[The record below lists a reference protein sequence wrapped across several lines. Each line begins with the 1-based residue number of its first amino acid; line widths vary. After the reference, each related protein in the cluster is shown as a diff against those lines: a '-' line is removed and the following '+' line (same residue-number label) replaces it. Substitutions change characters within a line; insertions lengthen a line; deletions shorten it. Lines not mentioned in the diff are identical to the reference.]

1 MVTVYA
7 LLELCWRKLVCAHS
21 RAEILGLRGEAGE
34 GAMKVWTR
42 RVQEVQNFFLL

>member
-7 LLELCWRKLVCAHS
+7 LLELCWRKLMCARS
-21 RAEILGLRGEAGE
+21 RAEILGLRGEGGE